1 MRIVSVVGARPEFIQ
16 AAPVSRA
23 LRTRHEEVLVHTGQH
38 YDVSMSQA
46 IFDELGIPPPDH
58 NLGVGS
64 ASHGRQ
70 TAAMLWR
77 LEEVLVR
84 EAPDAVIVRG
94 DTNSTLAGTLAA
106 SKLNIPLVHVEAGE
120 RRYRRQM
127 PEEVNRIA
135 ADALATLH
143 LCASMRAVD
152 NLQREG
158 IARSVHWVGDV
169 MLDALL
175 QNLPVAREVS
185 TVLDRLGLEPGGYS
199 LAAAHRAAN
208 VDDPARL
215 RAMVETLNGAPE
227 RVVFPVH
234 PRTRGA
240 LDRLGCPLG
249 QHITLTEP
257 ATCLDMLVL
266 EENTRLIVTDS
277 GGVQREAYHLR
288 VPCLTLRDETEWQ
301 EAVSSN
307 WNRLVGVA
315 PERVLAAWHDMAP
328 PAEHPAYYGEGR
340 ASQRIAEIV
349 GDPLRWSAVPGGAE
363 RGQGV
368 PADSEARE
376 AVT

>member
-23 LRTRHEEVLVHTGQH
+23 LRTRYEEVLVHTGQH

-46 IFDELGIPPPDH
+46 IFEELGIPPPDH
-58 NLGVGS
+58 NLGV
-64 ASHGRQ
+64 APPRTAGRRPLCSGGGGARPRGAGRGDRTRRHELYTGRDAGGQ
-70 TAAMLWR
+70 QVEHPARARRSRRTELP
-77 LEEVLVR
+77 
-84 EAPDAVIVRG
+84 APDA
-94 DTNSTLAGTLAA
+94 
-106 SKLNIPLVHVEAGE
+106 
-120 RRYRRQM
+120 
-127 PEEVNRIA
+127 EEVNRIA

-215 RAMVETLNGAPE
+215 RAIVETLNGAPE

-240 LDRLGCPLG
+240 LVRLGLPLG
-249 QHITLTEP
+249 QHIALTEP
-257 ATCLDMLVL
+257 ATYLDMLVL
-266 EENTRLIVTDS
+266 EENARLIVTDS

-301 EAVSSN
+301 ETVSSG